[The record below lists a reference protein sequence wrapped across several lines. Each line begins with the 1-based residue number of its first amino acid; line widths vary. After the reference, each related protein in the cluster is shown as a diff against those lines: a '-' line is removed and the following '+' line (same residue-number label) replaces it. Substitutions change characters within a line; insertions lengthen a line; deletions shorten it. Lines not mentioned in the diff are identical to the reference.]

1 MDSQL
6 IAALL
11 GGTGVATGGLIAGAF
26 SLLKGR
32 QENATQERKHLLE
45 ERSRHRDVRRDI
57 YAQFLKKAGQVS
69 ELEAKRLHDTDSRV
83 TMRHHSSSGTRED
96 REFTDQY
103 AAPLKDAMGELI
115 GLAFLVELE
124 GPVSLVPLAQSVVVV
139 HKEVQDVIQ
148 RNRAEHG
155 PGVGEAYSQELQDAE
170 TARVNIEREFIQAA
184 RSTLQTDIEA
194 R

>member
-32 QENATQERKHLLE
+32 QENATQERKHQLE

-69 ELEAKRLHDTDSRV
+69 ELEAKRLHDAEQSVILREI
-83 TMRHHSSSGTRED
+83 TRAGNRGQKEY
-96 REFTDQY
+96 TDQY

-124 GPVSLVPLAQSVVVV
+124 GPESLVPLAQSVVVV
-139 HKEVQDVIQ
+139 HREVQDIIQ
-148 RNRAEHG
+148 KNRADHG
-155 PGVGEAYSQELQDAE
+155 SRSWGG
-170 TARVNIEREFIQAA
+170 IQAGTPT
-184 RSTLQTDIEA
+184 RWHPETNPWWEGDDW
-194 R
+194 

>member
-32 QENATQERKHLLE
+32 QENATQERKHQLE

-69 ELEAKRLHDTDSRV
+69 ELEAKRLHDAEQRV
-83 TMRHHSSSGTRED
+83 TLREIS
-96 REFTDQY
+96 RAGNVEHKEYTDQY

-124 GPVSLVPLAQSVVVV
+124 GPESLVPLAQAVVVV
-139 HKEVQDVIQ
+139 HREVQEIIQ
-148 RNRAEHG
+148 KNRADHG
-155 PGVGEAYSQELQDAE
+155 PGVGEAYRQELQDAE
-170 TARVNIEREFIQAA
+170 TARVFREREFIQAA
-184 RSTLQTDIEA
+184 RSTLQPKI
-194 R
+194 